1 MILDVVKVF
10 IPTAV
15 SFLLGIA
22 LSPLLTH
29 YLYRYRM
36 WKKSGGKIDYAG
48 KEAVIF
54 NSLHKETESG
64 TPRLG
69 GIIVWGSAALTVIL
83 FWLLARILPT
93 DSFLKLDFLS
103 RSQTWLPLFTL
114 CLGAVIGLVDDL
126 FEIRGGQ
133 ANAGQISG
141 GLSLSIR
148 LTAVTLIS
156 LFVGWWFYV
165 KLGMD
170 TVVLP
175 GGYTLDF
182 GPFFILF
189 FVLTTLFLYAGGI
202 IDGIDGLAGGI
213 FASIFSAYAV
223 IAFYQSEINLAAFC
237 ATVTGA
243 LLAFLWFNIPPARF
257 YMSETGTMG
266 LTITIAVVAF
276 LTEKGGAYG
285 VAALPL
291 IALPLV
297 LTVLSVILQ
306 VWSKR
311 LRGKK
316 IFLVAPLH
324 HHFEALGWPGY
335 KVTMRYWVIGIISAV
350 MGVIVAL
357 LP

>member
-114 CLGAVIGLVDDL
+114 CLGAVIGLVIVFL
-126 FEIRGGQ
+126 
-133 ANAGQISG
+133 A
-141 GLSLSIR
+141 
-148 LTAVTLIS
+148 
-156 LFVGWWFYV
+156 Y
-165 KLGMD
+165 
-170 TVVLP
+170 
-175 GGYTLDF
+175 
-182 GPFFILF
+182 
-189 FVLTTLFLYAGGI
+189 FVLNILLTFFTGENITTLTLPQ
-202 IDGIDGLAGGI
+202 L
-213 FASIFSAYAV
+213 
-223 IAFYQSEINLAAFC
+223 
-237 ATVTGA
+237 
-243 LLAFLWFNIPPARF
+243 
-257 YMSETGTMG
+257 ETGT
-266 LTITIAVVAF
+266 
-276 LTEKGGAYG
+276 GGG
-285 VAALPL
+285 D
-291 IALPLV
+291 
-297 LTVLSVILQ
+297 
-306 VWSKR
+306 
-311 LRGKK
+311 
-316 IFLVAPLH
+316 
-324 HHFEALGWPGY
+324 
-335 KVTMRYWVIGIISAV
+335 
-350 MGVIVAL
+350 
-357 LP
+357 